1 MTGSDRE
8 SEGSMNNSSQ
18 NEDDGFNEDSVDP
31 KLLKKLQ
38 KMKVNRVF
46 VMLLFHA
53 SGISFCALF
62 PFKDGLA

>member
-1 MTGSDRE
+1 MTDSDRE
-8 SEGSMNNSSQ
+8 SEGSVNNSSQ

-53 SGISFCALF
+53 SGIYFCALF